1 MQGFSE
7 KWPRGMVAC
16 GLMIALSV
24 GPVLAEGGSR
34 PADQTPP
41 EPTAAQQ
48 VIIDRDNSRHFGDSP
63 ADGGP
68 MAKLSPALHVNDVD
82 KAVRKVADWELSRS
96 QPYFD
101 SIWTWSAL
109 YVGFLA
115 ATRATGD
122 PQYRDAVQAYAVSKD
137 WQLRAQAPGH
147 LPNADDQSLGQA
159 YIGLY
164 ELDHDQK
171 RIAATRAAL
180 DALVANPDAG
190 VAPGKFIPWWW
201 CDALFMAPPLWT
213 RMTAAT
219 GDNKYLFYMH
229 REWWKTSDMLYSS
242 TDHLYARDATYL
254 NKTEANGQKMYWSRG
269 NGWVM
274 AGLVRVLQSMPM
286 DDPMRPKYLTQFK
299 EMSEKIASLQGKDG
313 LWRAGLLDPQAYV
326 LPENSGSAFFVY
338 AMAWGLNEGVLDKS
352 YRKVVAK
359 GWAGLLSHVYA
370 DGRLGC
376 IQQTGAEPAF
386 FRPTASY
393 NYGIGAFLLAGE
405 QVEKLAKGKK

>member
-1 MQGFSE
+1 MRVRGFSE
-7 KWPRGMVAC
+7 KWPKVMVAC

-24 GPVLAEGGSR
+24 GPVLAEGGGK

-41 EPTAAQQ
+41 APTAAQQ
-48 VIIDRDNSRHFGDSP
+48 VIIDRDNGRHFGDSP

-68 MAKLSPALHVNDVD
+68 MAKLSPALRVNDVD

-171 RIAATRAAL
+171 RIAATRTAL

-190 VAPGKFIPWWW
+190 VVPGKFIP
-201 CDALFMAPPLWT
+201 
-213 RMTAAT
+213 
-219 GDNKYLFYMH
+219 
-229 REWWKTSDMLYSS
+229 
-242 TDHLYARDATYL
+242 
-254 NKTEANGQKMYWSRG
+254 
-269 NGWVM
+269 
-274 AGLVRVLQSMPM
+274 
-286 DDPMRPKYLTQFK
+286 
-299 EMSEKIASLQGKDG
+299 
-313 LWRAGLLDPQAYV
+313 
-326 LPENSGSAFFVY
+326 SG
-338 AMAWGLNEGVLDKS
+338 
-352 YRKVVAK
+352 
-359 GWAGLLSHVYA
+359 
-370 DGRLGC
+370 
-376 IQQTGAEPAF
+376 
-386 FRPTASY
+386 
-393 NYGIGAFLLAGE
+393 LLAGSTLPRCPGALDRTSQRSSPDPAPAAACPAGCQE
-405 QVEKLAKGKK
+405 RCTSQAHRLRRN